1 MAEIPPIPNHSGET
15 LERRKK
21 KRKKHRA
28 RKIVLIILAV
38 LLVLCVGIGIALAL
52 YINSLN
58 QSMSLDD
65 GEKQE
70 LQESLT
76 QTSGDDPYY
85 VLLLGSDARA
95 TDTTSRSDTIILTRV
110 DPSKG
115 RVTLVSIPRDTKVEI
130 PGHGTQKIN
139 AAYAFGGASGAVD
152 VVSEFAGV
160 KISHYAEIH
169 FDELEKVVDDLGG
182 IWVNVPVSNDQTGA
196 SNTGMSIR
204 SGEQLMDGATAL
216 SFARERYGYAEG
228 DFQRAENQRLV
239 VQGIANKV
247 MTMSPAQVPGTVQ
260 SLAGSIST
268 DYDVNDLIGLAQ
280 AFQKAYPYVSF
291 YSCMTPSTTETIG
304 GVSYTITLEDE
315 WKQMMELVDAGKD
328 PSAASVS
335 TNGTKAEESTNQ

>member
-1 MAEIPPIPNHSGET
+1 M
-15 LERRKK
+15 
-21 KRKKHRA
+21 
-28 RKIVLIILAV
+28 LIILVV
-38 LLVLCVGIGIALAL
+38 LLVLCAGIGIALAL

-76 QTSGDDPYY
+76 QTSGDEPYY
-85 VLLLGSDARA
+85 ALLLGSDARA

-152 VVSEFAGV
+152 AVSEFAGV

-182 IWVNVPVSNDQTGA
+182 IWVNVPVSTTGHQD
-196 SNTGMSIR
+196 S
-204 SGEQLMDGATAL
+204 
-216 SFARERYGYAEG
+216 
-228 DFQRAENQRLV
+228 
-239 VQGIANKV
+239 
-247 MTMSPAQVPGTVQ
+247 
-260 SLAGSIST
+260 
-268 DYDVNDLIGLAQ
+268 
-280 AFQKAYPYVSF
+280 
-291 YSCMTPSTTETIG
+291 
-304 GVSYTITLEDE
+304 
-315 WKQMMELVDAGKD
+315 
-328 PSAASVS
+328 
-335 TNGTKAEESTNQ
+335 